1 MKTNT
6 INNRL
11 SGGQV
16 LSLDLWTRIEEMLRI
31 ESERRQY
38 RNQYPLEVNGV
49 NLAKFLSSASALS
62 LARTFSVSDYVEF
75 LHTRESER
83 DVTMSSGMAVAAQT
97 EGVGGGWGGGREGVA
112 KGNFVGHLSCLFP
125 LESLL
130 ASCCFLFLSHIL
142 LCYVILEQTV
152 RSVLYVPLSVGPE
165 LSLDFTIF
173 FILKKIPWVGHVFFL

>member
-16 LSLDLWTRIEEMLRI
+16 LLLALWTRIEEMLRI

-62 LARTFSVSDYVEF
+62 PARTFSVSDYVEF

-97 EGVGGGWGGGREGVA
+97 EGVGGWLGGGEG
-112 KGNFVGHLSCLFP
+112 KGWPKETLLVICLVCFP
-125 LESLL
+125 SNH
-130 ASCCFLFLSHIL
+130 CWR
-142 LCYVILEQTV
+142 VV
-152 RSVLYVPLSVGPE
+152 
-165 LSLDFTIF
+165 
-173 FILKKIPWVGHVFFL
+173 VFSAFRTFYCVMSY

>member
-1 MKTNT
+1 
-6 INNRL
+6 
-11 SGGQV
+11 
-16 LSLDLWTRIEEMLRI
+16 MLRI

-97 EGVGGGWGGGREGVA
+97 EGVGGGGKGRGGQR
-112 KGNFVGHLSCLFP
+112 K
-125 LESLL
+125 
-130 ASCCFLFLSHIL
+130 
-142 LCYVILEQTV
+142 LCWS
-152 RSVLYVPLSVGPE
+152 SVLSVSPRIIAGELLFSLPFAHFIVLCHIRTDGPQC
-165 LSLDFTIF
+165 FVCATKCRTGIVAGFHHF
-173 FILKKIPWVGHVFFL
+173 FYLKKNSLGRPRFFYKVIAFSHLLKVRFGSQKGS

>member
-1 MKTNT
+1 
-6 INNRL
+6 
-11 SGGQV
+11 
-16 LSLDLWTRIEEMLRI
+16 MLRI

-97 EGVGGGWGGGREGVA
+97 EGVGGGGWWGGREGVA

-130 ASCCFLFLSHIL
+130 ASCCFLCLSHIL

-165 LSLDFTIF
+165 LSLDFKNF
-173 FILKKIPWVGHVFFL
+173 FYFKKNSMGRPRFFL